1 MSFQMNRRG
10 FLGTTAFA
18 AGFSIIGSGCCSCGF
33 GQQKIRLAVCGVM
46 GKGFSDWMPM
56 VKSGPVSYTHL
67 TLPTICSV

>member
-18 AGFSIIGSGCCSCGF
+18 AGFSILGSGCCSSACGL

-46 GKGFSDWMPM
+46 GKGFSCLL
-56 VKSGPVSYTHL
+56 YTS
-67 TLPTICSV
+67 PSPRDEW